1 MSTSIDNTLPLG
13 TTAPYANMHKW
24 LQRGLFICLTA
35 LVIEGAFSLP
45 FILVWMGW
53 PTLSVVE
60 VCSEMM
66 KVRYSSDSYECKV
79 PHPLFTPSEGAGQT
93 TAKDLWG
100 IQPRPQ
106 YKRIGF
112 RDLVKFRDERL
123 AREAA
128 ARAANEKAHSTEPP
142 AATPQADAVPQ
153 AAPPTAAAPVVPQSK

>member
-1 MSTSIDNTLPLG
+1 MSNSNQQTLPLG
-13 TTAPYANMHKW
+13 TTAQYANMHKW
-24 LQRGLFICLTA
+24 LQRGLFVCLTA

-66 KVRYSSDSYECKV
+66 KVRYSSDSAECVV
-79 PHPLFTPSEGAGQT
+79 PYPLFADSEARGQT

-106 YKRIGF
+106 YKRIGY
-112 RDLVKFRDERL
+112 RDLVRFRDERL

-128 ARAANEKAHSTEPP
+128 ARAIYEKANTQE
-142 AATPQADAVPQ
+142 Q
-153 AAPPTAAAPVVPQSK
+153 AAPLPASASAPEAQEPSN